1 MLKIAGISPNSFQ
14 YNVSAVK
21 ILYNSAIRK
30 IYLIQGDTSRDY
42 HGRTNVDK
50 LKISAN
56 GPLNGEITVSGAKNA
71 ALPLM
76 CAGLLTSG
84 TLRLKNVPMLAD
96 VKTTQKLL
104 QGMGARVLTDNIS
117 EFEING
123 GTVNNTCAPYELVR
137 TMRASI
143 LVLGPTLARFGEA
156 QVSLPGGCAIG
167 SRPVDQHLKGLEA
180 MGAEIVIE
188 HGYVKA
194 KGKLKGTRVA
204 MDVVT
209 VGGTENLLM
218 AATLAEGTTVLEN
231 CAIEPE
237 VVDLAECLIK
247 MGAKISG
254 IGTSTM
260 IVEGVDELHGCEHSV
275 VPDRIEA
282 GTFLCAVAMTGGR
295 VILRNAAPKTMEV
308 VLDKLV
314 EAGALIEVGD
324 NWIAID
330 MRQRPKAVDIRTVVH
345 PGFPTDMQAQFMALN
360 AVSEGSCRVVETIF
374 ENRFMHVPELNR
386 MGAKIT
392 TEGNTAFV
400 QGVEQLSGAVVKA
413 TDLRASASL
422 VIAGL
427 VACGETVV
435 EQIYHLD
442 RGYENIEKKLGKVGA
457 TIERISG

>member
-1 MLKIAGISPNSFQ
+1 M
-14 YNVSAVK
+14 
-21 ILYNSAIRK
+21 
-30 IYLIQGDTSRDY
+30 
-42 HGRTNVDK
+42 DK

-56 GPLNGEITVSGAKNA
+56 GPLNGEIIVSGAKNA

-76 CAGLLTSG
+76 CAGLLTDG
-84 TLRLKNVPMLAD
+84 TLRLKNVPMLRD

-104 QGMGARVLTDNIS
+104 QGMGARVLTDNIH

-123 GTVNNTCAPYELVR
+123 GTVNNPVAPYELVK

-180 MGAEIVIE
+180 MGAEITIE

-194 KGKLKGTRVA
+194 KGKLKGARVV
-204 MDVVT
+204 MDFVT

-237 VVDLAECLIK
+237 VVDLAECLVK

-254 IGTSTM
+254 IGTSVMT
-260 IVEGVDELHGCEHSV
+260 VEGVKELHGCEHSV

-282 GTFLCAVAMTGGR
+282 GTFLCAVAMTGGK
-295 VILRNAAPKTMEV
+295 VVLRNAAPKTMEV
-308 VLDKLV
+308 VLEKLV
-314 EAGALIEVGD
+314 EAGAIIEAGD
-324 NWIAID
+324 DWIAID
-330 MRQRPKAVDIRTVVH
+330 MQNRPKAVDIRTEPH
-345 PGFPTDMQAQFMALN
+345 PGFPTDMQAQFMAMN
-360 AVSEGSCRVVETIF
+360 AIAEGEGTVVETIF

-386 MGAKIT
+386 MGANISAD
-392 TEGNTAFV
+392 GNTAIV
-400 QGVEQLSGAVVKA
+400 KGVKQLSGATVMA

-427 VACGETVV
+427 VADGETIV
-435 EQIYHLD
+435 ERIYHLD
-442 RGYENIEKKLGKVGA
+442 RGYEHIETKLGQVGA
-457 TIERISG
+457 KIERIS